1 MKRYDSYKDSGVKW
15 IGEIPSH
22 WKRCRNKDIM
32 RERKDIVGDKA
43 NKYTLLSLTMNG
55 VIIRDISEGKGKF
68 PKDFTTYKIVR
79 PGQMVFCLFDIEE
92 TPRTV
97 GLVKNEGMLTGAY
110 DVFDLH
116 NVNGHYL
123 YYYYE
128 SIDDRKALKPL
139 YRGLR
144 KTIPTPTFMSMSVYL
159 PPLPEQ
165 RAIVSFLDTELGK
178 IDTYMDK
185 EQQLIERLKEL
196 KQSLIARAVTHGI
209 DPNVKMKPSG
219 INWIG
224 EIPEHWKVKRL
235 SQVATEYFV
244 SNKMVHHQNLLSLS
258 YGKIVRKNINT
269 TEGLLPASFDNYQ
282 VVDDGIIVLRLTDLQ
297 NDHKS
302 LRVGLA
308 HEEGIVTSAYLS
320 IKPRENITSEYLY
333 EQLHCNDLHKVFYGM
348 GDGLRQSLNWQGL
361 KNLPMAVPPLTEQR
375 AIVDYIS
382 SATSKI
388 DKLISEKTKEMEYM
402 KELRQ
407 RIISDAV
414 TGKIDVRS

>member
-209 DPNVKMKPSG
+209 NPNVKMKPSG
-219 INWIG
+219 IDWIG
-224 EIPEHWKVKRL
+224 EIPEHWKLLRAKNMFQRMNRPVRPEDETITCFRDGQVTLRKRRRL
-235 SQVATEYFV
+235 EGFTESFKEIGYQGIRKGDLVIHQMDAFAGSIGV
-244 SNKMVHHQNLLSLS
+244 SDSDGKGTPVYICLQPKGSENNFYYAYLLREMARTGYIKSLYRGIRERS
-258 YGKIVRKNINT
+258 SDFRFETLAKLFLPIP
-269 TEGLLPASFDNYQ
+269 PAS
-282 VVDDGIIVLRLTDLQ
+282 
-297 NDHKS
+297 
-302 LRVGLA
+302 
-308 HEEGIVTSAYLS
+308 
-320 IKPRENITSEYLY
+320 
-333 EQLHCNDLHKVFYGM
+333 
-348 GDGLRQSLNWQGL
+348 
-361 KNLPMAVPPLTEQR
+361 EQR
-375 AIVDYIS
+375 AIVDYLQDK
-382 SATSKI
+382 TSKI
-388 DKLISEKTKEMEYM
+388 DKLISEKTRELEYM

>member
-209 DPNVKMKPSG
+209 DPKVKMKPSG
-219 INWIG
+219 IDWIG
-224 EIPEHWKVKRL
+224 EIPEHWEVKRL
-235 SQVATEYFV
+235 SQVAKEYFI
-244 SNKMVHHQNLLSLS
+244 SNKDIHHQNLLSLS
-258 YGKIVRKNINT
+258 YGKIIRKDIT
-269 TEGLLPASFDNYQ
+269 TTKGLLPSSFDNYQ
-282 VVDDGIIVLRLTDLQ
+282 VVKNGVIVLRLTDLQ
-297 NDHKS
+297 NDHRS

-308 HEEGIVTSAYLS
+308 REEGIVTSAYLS
-320 IKPRENITSEYLY
+320 IICRNNITSEYLY
-333 EQLHCNDLHKVFYGM
+333 EQLHCNDIHKVFYGL
-348 GDGLRQSLNWQGL
+348 GDGLRQSLNWDGL
-361 KNLPMAVPPLTEQR
+361 HNLLIALPPLAEQR
-375 AIVDYIS
+375 AIVDYLQDK
-382 SATSKI
+382 TSKI
-388 DKLISEKTKEMEYM
+388 DKLISEKTRELEYM

>member
-178 IDTYMDK
+178 IDIYMDK

-224 EIPEHWKVKRL
+224 EIPEHWEVKRL
-235 SQVATEYFV
+235 SQVAKEYFI
-244 SNKMVHHQNLLSLS
+244 SNKDIHHQNLLSLS
-258 YGKIVRKNINT
+258 YGKIIRKDIT
-269 TEGLLPASFDNYQ
+269 TTKGLLPSSFDNYQ
-282 VVDDGIIVLRLTDLQ
+282 VVKNGVIVLRLTDLQ
-297 NDHKS
+297 NDHRS

-308 HEEGIVTSAYLS
+308 REEGIVTSAYLS
-320 IKPRENITSEYLY
+320 IICRNNITSEYLY
-333 EQLHCNDLHKVFYGM
+333 EQLHCNDIHKVFYGM
-348 GDGLRQSLNWQGL
+348 GDGLRQSLNWDGL
-361 KNLPMAVPPLTEQR
+361 HNLLIALPPLAEQR
-375 AIVDYIS
+375 AIVDYLQDK
-382 SATSKI
+382 TSKI
-388 DKLISEKTKEMEYM
+388 DKLISEKTRELEYM

>member
-32 RERKDIVGDKA
+32 RERKHSVGDKA

-144 KTIPTPTFMSMSVYL
+144 KTIPTPTIMSM
-159 PPLPEQ
+159 
-165 RAIVSFLDTELGK
+165 
-178 IDTYMDK
+178 
-185 EQQLIERLKEL
+185 
-196 KQSLIARAVTHGI
+196 
-209 DPNVKMKPSG
+209 
-219 INWIG
+219 
-224 EIPEHWKVKRL
+224 
-235 SQVATEYFV
+235 
-244 SNKMVHHQNLLSLS
+244 
-258 YGKIVRKNINT
+258 
-269 TEGLLPASFDNYQ
+269 
-282 VVDDGIIVLRLTDLQ
+282 
-297 NDHKS
+297 
-302 LRVGLA
+302 
-308 HEEGIVTSAYLS
+308 
-320 IKPRENITSEYLY
+320 
-333 EQLHCNDLHKVFYGM
+333 
-348 GDGLRQSLNWQGL
+348 
-361 KNLPMAVPPLTEQR
+361 
-375 AIVDYIS
+375 
-382 SATSKI
+382 
-388 DKLISEKTKEMEYM
+388 
-402 KELRQ
+402 
-407 RIISDAV
+407 
-414 TGKIDVRS
+414 

>member
-1 MKRYDSYKDSGVKW
+1 MKRYDSYKDSGVKWIGEIPSHWNAIKLKYKLQLINEKIVPNGLQYVGMENIESFTGKYVQSDIKAEGLANHFQAGDILFGKLRPYLAKAYQCKADGCCSTELLVYRNKEYSDFFKYTFLAKPFVDLVNSSTYGSKMPRANANFIGSQFIPVPPASEQRAIVSFLDTELGKIDTYMDKEQQLIERLKELKQSLIARAVTHGINPNVKMKPSGIDW

-110 DVFDLH
+110 DVFDLR

-144 KTIPTPTFMSMSVYL
+144 KTIPTPTFMSMSVCL
-159 PPLPEQ
+159 PPLSEQ
-165 RAIVSFLDTELGK
+165 
-178 IDTYMDK
+178 
-185 EQQLIERLKEL
+185 
-196 KQSLIARAVTHGI
+196 H
-209 DPNVKMKPSG
+209 
-219 INWIG
+219 
-224 EIPEHWKVKRL
+224 
-235 SQVATEYFV
+235 
-244 SNKMVHHQNLLSLS
+244 
-258 YGKIVRKNINT
+258 
-269 TEGLLPASFDNYQ
+269 
-282 VVDDGIIVLRLTDLQ
+282 
-297 NDHKS
+297 
-302 LRVGLA
+302 
-308 HEEGIVTSAYLS
+308 
-320 IKPRENITSEYLY
+320 
-333 EQLHCNDLHKVFYGM
+333 
-348 GDGLRQSLNWQGL
+348 
-361 KNLPMAVPPLTEQR
+361 
-375 AIVDYIS
+375 AIVDYLQDK
-382 SATSKI
+382 TSKI
-388 DKLISEKTKEMEYM
+388 DKLISEKTRELEYM